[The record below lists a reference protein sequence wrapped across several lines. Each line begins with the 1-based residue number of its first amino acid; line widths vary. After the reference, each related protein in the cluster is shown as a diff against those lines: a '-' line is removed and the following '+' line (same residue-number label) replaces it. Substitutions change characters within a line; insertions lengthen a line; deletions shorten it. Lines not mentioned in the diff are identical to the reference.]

1 MRPLEL
7 NISLTN
13 YGQFVGRKG
22 NKTFQQLAKQVWERD
37 KYTCQYC
44 GFQADRY
51 QEVINADQNYR
62 NNVLDNLVTA
72 CCFCAQC
79 HFIESLG
86 EQGYGGGTLVYFPE
100 MSQSE
105 INALCHVLFFALA
118 NQSSFQDTAQSIL
131 QAIRLRSGTVDKLLG
146 EGMSEPAV
154 FGQLV
159 LDYTANKR
167 VESVTKLLTHLRV
180 LPTRG
185 RFTKQIEYW
194 AKKAAPPA

>member
-1 MRPLEL
+1 MHALEL

-22 NKTFQQLAKQVWERD
+22 NKTFQQLAKQVWQRD
-37 KYTCQYC
+37 KFTCQYC

-51 QEVINADQNYR
+51 QEVVNLDQNYR
-62 NNVLDNLVTA
+62 NNALDNLVTA

-79 HFIESLG
+79 HFIESIG
-86 EQGYGGGTLVYFPE
+86 ELGYGGGTLVYFPE
-100 MSQSE
+100 MSQAE
-105 INALCHVLFFALA
+105 INALSHVLFFALA
-118 NQSSFQDTAQSIL
+118 NQSTFQDTAQSML
-131 QAIRLRSGTVDKLLG
+131 QAIRLRAGTVDKLLG

-167 VESVTKLLTHLRV
+167 VEGITKLLANLRV

-194 AKKAAPPA
+194 AKKAAPPV